1 MSIKENRKLN
11 KTFVAVFSATVIAA
25 TLLINVVM
33 VTTNATGNNFSTQD
47 NRGRKGGGALQRNK
61 TGQVQLAEKPSS
73 NSGDINVT
81 DRKGNTNSSAGASAQ
96 ISTNGNRNVISGNS
110 RSKPTGANMS
120 EQQKK
125 NVQELIVDLQ
135 SIANSSTVTQDQVKA
150 LGNSLMVLAQGTI
163 KPSQASVDKL
173 AQDLADALSD
183 GGLSKIEIQRL
194 AEDIAAV
201 MDSANIP
208 QSEVQAVIEHAKGIL
223 EASSVDKGDLQEIKY
238 DLEQIA
244 AEIRKNIGNAK
255 EKPAGARTGAK
266 RKP

>member
-11 KTFVAVFSATVIAA
+11 KTSAAALSAIVIAA
-25 TLLINVVM
+25 ALLINAA
-33 VTTNATGNNFSTQD
+33 TIITNADDDNFSAQE
-47 NRGRKGGGALQRNK
+47 NRGRRGGGSSQRN
-61 TGQVQLAEKPSS
+61 TNAQAPREEKPIS
-73 NSGDINVT
+73 NSNGRNVSEQT
-81 DRKGNTNSSAGASAQ
+81 
-96 ISTNGNRNVISGNS
+96 STGGNRNVISGNNS

-120 EQQKK
+120 EPQKK

-135 SIANSSTVTQDQVKA
+135 SIANSSTVTQEQVKA
-150 LGNSLMVLAQGTI
+150 LGNSLMILAQGTT
-163 KPSQASVDKL
+163 KPSQQSVDKL

-208 QSEVQAVIEHAKGIL
+208 QAEVQAAIAHAKGVL
-223 EASSVDKGDLQEIKY
+223 ESSGVDKGDMQEIKY

-244 AEIRKNIGNAK
+244 AELSKNVNNIK
-255 EKPAGARTGAK
+255 EKPAGARSGPR
-266 RKP
+266 RKPQ